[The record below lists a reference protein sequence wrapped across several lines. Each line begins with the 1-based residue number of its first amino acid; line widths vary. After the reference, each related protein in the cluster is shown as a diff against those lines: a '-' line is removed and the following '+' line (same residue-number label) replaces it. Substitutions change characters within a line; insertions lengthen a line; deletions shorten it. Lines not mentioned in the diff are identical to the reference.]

1 MTRQS
6 SASASAPPPGLV
18 GGMEDRADLIAMLCA
33 RAAMMIEDVAPGL
46 LDADA
51 LGDVERAG
59 LIIDDAAAALRRAL
73 ILVEAARAVRGW
85 SG

>member
-1 MTRQS
+1 
-6 SASASAPPPGLV
+6 
-18 GGMEDRADLIAMLCA
+18 MEDRADLIAILCA

-51 LGDVERAG
+51 LGDVERTG

-73 ILVEAARAVRGW
+73 ILVEAARAVGGLSASMSAVATEAAR
-85 SG
+85 S